1 MALALI
7 HHLCLAA
14 GIPLQEVV
22 RTLSRGTRHL
32 ILEWVPSDDPQAK
45 RLGKARSR
53 TFTDYTQAALEQY
66 LLELGTLRGKR
77 DVDDSMRT
85 LYLVEL
91 GPHTER

>member
-1 MALALI
+1 
-7 HHLCLAA
+7 
-14 GIPLQEVV
+14 
-22 RTLSRGTRHL
+22 
-32 ILEWVPSDDPQAK
+32 SDDPQAK